1 MQVLRTVIGSAD
13 SRNQSVYLHFDKP
26 RPEEIKSGAKNLDLN
41 KLMQNVGAESF
52 DFGTFKAAY
61 DTDPR
66 VKAMIKNFDKRGIEP
81 NTKNELDDGTG
92 GSSAPGRDTVGSM
105 AKRATDLGDLN

>member
-1 MQVLRTVIGSAD
+1 M
-13 SRNQSVYLHFDKP
+13 RN
-26 RPEEIKSGAKNLDLN
+26 GAKNLDLN

-66 VKAMIKNFDKRGIEP
+66 VKAMVKNFDKRGIEP
-81 NTKNELDDGTG
+81 KTKNELDSGTG
-92 GSSAPGRDTVGSM
+92 TSAPEGGDTVGNM
-105 AKRATDLGDLN
+105 AKRATDLGDL